1 MRAYIGLGLAVTLTA
16 LAGGPPAAAEEAKA
30 VIELFTSQ
38 GCSSCPPADRLAG
51 ELLRDEQLIV
61 LSLPVDYWDY
71 LGWRDTLALH
81 SHTQRQKAY
90 AAVRGDRQVYTP
102 QVVIDGIAQRVGS
115 ERGSIERTL
124 AELKGKL
131 ALPVRLERKNDN
143 LEIDIGGGSGSPAA
157 IWLLAVTRSKTV
169 AIARGENRG
178 KTITYNNVVCAWQ
191 RLDAWTGR
199 PLHRSV
205 PLAEI
210 FGAEV
215 DYAVVLVQSGTAEA
229 PGQIYGA
236 AKIALR

>member
-1 MRAYIGLGLAVTLTA
+1 MRTSIGLVVTLAA
-16 LAGGPPAAAEEAKA
+16 LAGGAPAAAEEAKA

-51 ELLRDEQLIV
+51 ELIRDEQLIV

-71 LGWRDTLALH
+71 LGWHDTLALH
-81 SHTQRQKAY
+81 SHTERQKAY

-115 ERGSIERTL
+115 ERDSIEQAL

-131 ALPVRLERKNDN
+131 VLPVRLVRKDGN
-143 LEIDIGGGSGSPAA
+143 LEIDIGGGSGAPAA
-157 IWLLAVTRSKTV
+157 VWLLTVTRSKTI

-178 KTITYNNVVCAWQ
+178 KTITYNNVVRAWQ
-191 RLDAWTGR
+191 RLGAWTGSAVNYSI
-199 PLHRSV
+199 PLSAITA
-205 PLAEI
+205 AE
-210 FGAEV
+210 A
-215 DYAVVLVQSGTAEA
+215 DQVVVIVQSGSAEA
-229 PGQIYGA
+229 PGPIYGA

>member
-16 LAGGPPAAAEEAKA
+16 LAGGPPAAAEDASA

-38 GCSSCPPADRLAG
+38 GCSSCPPADRLVG

-71 LGWRDTLALH
+71 LGWRDTLALNA
-81 SHTQRQKAY
+81 HTQRQKAY

-115 ERGSIERTL
+115 ERGSIESSL
-124 AELKGKL
+124 GELNGKL
-131 ALPVRLERKNDN
+131 ALAVRLERKDGN
-143 LEIDIGGGSGSPAA
+143 LEIDISGGAGSPAA

-178 KTITYNNVVCAWQ
+178 KTITYHNVVRAWR

-199 PLHRSV
+199 ALHRSV

-210 FGAEV
+210 SSAEA

-229 PGQIYGA
+229 PGPIYGA

>member
-16 LAGGPPAAAEEAKA
+16 LAGGPPAAAEEASA

-38 GCSSCPPADRLAG
+38 GCSSCPPADRLVG

-61 LSLPVDYWDY
+61 LSLPVDYRDY
-71 LGWRDTLALH
+71 LGWHDTLALNA
-81 SHTQRQKAY
+81 HTQRQKAY

-115 ERGSIERTL
+115 ERGSIEGTL
-124 AELKGKL
+124 VELKGKL
-131 ALPVRLERKNDN
+131 ALSVRLERKDGN
-143 LEIDIGGGSGSPAA
+143 LEIDIGGGAGSPAA

-178 KTITYNNVVCAWQ
+178 KAITYHNVVRAWR
-191 RLDAWTGR
+191 RLGAWSGGAV
-199 PLHRSV
+199 HHSV
-205 PLAEI
+205 PLAGI
-210 FGAEV
+210 TAAEADHV
-215 DYAVVLVQSGTAEA
+215 VVLVQSGTAEA
-229 PGQIYGA
+229 PGPIYGA

>member
-1 MRAYIGLGLAVTLTA
+1 MRTSIGLRFAVALAA
-16 LAGGPPAAAEEAKA
+16 LAGGAPAAAEEARA

-51 ELLRDEQLIV
+51 ELVRDEQLIV

-71 LGWRDTLALH
+71 LGWHDTLALH
-81 SHTQRQKAY
+81 SHTERQKAY

-115 ERGSIERTL
+115 ERGSIEQAL

-131 ALPVRLERKNDN
+131 SLPVRLARKDGS
-143 LEIDIGGGSGSPAA
+143 LEIDVGGGSGAPAA
-157 IWLLAVTRSKTV
+157 VWLLIVTRSKSV

-178 KTITYNNVVCAWQ
+178 KTITYNNVVRVWQ
-191 RLDAWTGR
+191 RLGAWTGGAV
-199 PLHRSV
+199 HHSV
-205 PLAEI
+205 PLAGIADTE
-210 FGAEV
+210 A
-215 DYAVVLVQSGTAEA
+215 DHVVIIVQSGSAGA
-229 PGQIYGA
+229 PGPIYGA